1 MSHVKK
7 RFLVVGGDSLIGR
20 RLAAILSTRG
30 YQVVTTTRRRKGVD
44 GKGKPEI
51 YYDLEKSDCSKLFN
65 EPFTCAFL
73 CAGITSMAA
82 CEANP
87 VRTYHV
93 NVTNTVRLADILQ
106 SAGSPLVF
114 LSSNTVFDGSIERP
128 DEDMSYC
135 FITEYG
141 RQKAAT
147 EQALLASGGGVAVV
161 RLSKV
166 LSRDTGIVSKFFR
179 CLKAGQVCEAFD
191 DLFMSPM
198 SLNYVC
204 ESLVNVAQSGMG
216 GIFHLSGE
224 DEISYVELA
233 LRLADPIPGARTLVR
248 PVSCTTSNSPIT
260 FKPSHPALGMKRTTS
275 SLGLQP
281 ESVTSVLTQLTST
294 AI

>member
-7 RFLVVGGDSLIGR
+7 RFLIVGGDSLIGS
-20 RLAAILSTRG
+20 RLAAMLFTRG

-44 GKGKPEI
+44 GKGKAEI
-51 YYDLEKSDCSKLFN
+51 YYDLEKSDCSKFFN

-82 CEANP
+82 CDADP
-87 VRTYHV
+87 VHTYHV
-93 NVTNTVRLADILQ
+93 NVTNMVRLAGKLQ
-106 SAGSPLVF
+106 SASTPFIF

-128 DEDMSYC
+128 NEYTDYC
-135 FITEYG
+135 FNTEYG

-147 EQALLASGGGVAVV
+147 EQALLAFGLGASVV

-166 LSRDTGIVSKFFR
+166 LSRDIGIVSKFFR
-179 CLKAGQVCEAFD
+179 CLKAGQACEAFD
-191 DLFMSPM
+191 DLFMSPI

-204 ESLVNVAQSGMG
+204 ESLVNVTQSGMG

-224 DEISYVELA
+224 DEISYAELA
-233 LRLADPIPGARTLVR
+233 LRLADSIPGARALVR
-248 PVSCTTSNSPIT
+248 PVSCTASNSPIT
-260 FKPSHPALGMKRTTS
+260 FKPSHPALGMKRTTN

-281 ESVTSVLTQLTST
+281 ESVASVLAQLTFT